1 MPRNVLI
8 IQESYSKK
16 PLIVNENNSKVLK
29 NKNKKQTTEKDNGNT
44 TETIGTE
51 KERLNFKTEK
61 VKSF

>member
-29 NKNKKQTTEKDNGNT
+29 NKKQTTEKDNGNT

-51 KERLNFKTEK
+51 KERLNFKIEK